1 MFSIDIIQ
9 VAMLWC
15 IAGLA
20 LICAMNSNGAFRAVV
35 SGLITIAIATTAL
48 LFSYMKYD
56 SVKREIG
63 LGEATTSVASS
74 SSGNEKA
81 VENPAVSF
89 SCSPVEKRI
98 LEEVIAISDSIL
110 AFPKLRYINAQGIE
124 KREIFES
131 KALSLRNKSMDS
143 YRQVRNLLG
152 PGGEK
157 SCYYDLLLAAADNLR
172 LAGYETHSLFGQEN
186 EIMGD
191 SLNKA
196 AVYAAQARAVFL
208 QLKEQL

>member
-9 VAMLWC
+9 VATLWC

-20 LICAMNSNGAFRAVV
+20 LISAMNSVGVFRAVV

-63 LGEATTSVASS
+63 LGETTSVAVS
-74 SSGNEKA
+74 SSGAEKA
-81 VENPAVSF
+81 TENQVANF

-98 LEEVIAISDSIL
+98 LEDVIAISDSIL
-110 AFPKLRYINAQGIE
+110 AFPKLKYINAQGIE

-186 EIMGD
+186 DIVGD

>member
-1 MFSIDIIQ
+1 M
-9 VAMLWC
+9 
-15 IAGLA
+15 AGLA
-20 LICAMNSNGAFRAVV
+20 LINAMNSRGIFRTVV
-35 SGLITIAIATTAL
+35 SVLITIAIIVSAVF
-48 LFSYMKYD
+48 FSYMKYD
-56 SVKREIG
+56 SVKQEMG
-63 LGEATTSVASS
+63 LGEATSASS
-74 SSGNEKA
+74 SSIEKA
-81 VENPAVSF
+81 VENQTI

-110 AFPKLRYINAQGIE
+110 AFPKLKYINTQGIE
-124 KREIFES
+124 NREIFES
-131 KALSLRNKSMDS
+131 KALSLRNRSMDS
-143 YRQVRNLLG
+143 YRQIRSLFG
-152 PGGEK
+152 PGEEK

-186 EIMGD
+186 DSVGD

>member
-1 MFSIDIIQ
+1 M
-9 VAMLWC
+9 
-15 IAGLA
+15 
-20 LICAMNSNGAFRAVV
+20 
-35 SGLITIAIATTAL
+35 SGLITVAIMATAAF
-48 LFSYMKYD
+48 FSYMKYD

-63 LGEATTSVASS
+63 FGETPSAVSS
-74 SSGNEKA
+74 SSSENA
-81 VENPAVSF
+81 VESKTS

-98 LEEVIAISDSIL
+98 LDDVIAISDSIL
-110 AFPKLRYINAQGIE
+110 AFPSLRYISTQGIE

-143 YRQVRNLLG
+143 YRQVRNLFR
-152 PGGEK
+152 PGDEK

-186 EIMGD
+186 DDVGD

-196 AVYAAQARAVFL
+196 AVYAAQAKAVFL

>member
-9 VAMLWC
+9 VAILWC
-15 IAGLA
+15 IAGLT
-20 LICAMNSNGAFRAVV
+20 LVCAINSRGVVRAVV
-35 SGLITIAIATTAL
+35 SGLITTAIVVTSVF
-48 LFSYMKYD
+48 FSYMKYD

-63 LGEATTSVASS
+63 LGETPSVPSS
-74 SSGNEKA
+74 SSETTT
-81 VENPAVSF
+81 ENRTN
-89 SCSPVEKRI
+89 SCSPVEKHI
-98 LEEVIAISDSIL
+98 LEDVIAISDSIL
-110 AFPKLRYINAQGIE
+110 AFPKLKYINNQGIE

-143 YRQVRNLLG
+143 YRQVRGLFG
-152 PGGEK
+152 PGDEK

-186 EIMGD
+186 DNVGD

-196 AVYAAQARAVFL
+196 AVYAAQAKAVFL
-208 QLKEQL
+208 QLREQL

>member
-1 MFSIDIIQ
+1 MFSIDVIQ
-9 VAMLWC
+9 VAILWC
-15 IAGLA
+15 MAGLA
-20 LICAMNSNGAFRAVV
+20 LINAMNSRGIFRTVV
-35 SGLITIAIATTAL
+35 SVLITIAIIVSAVF
-48 LFSYMKYD
+48 FSYMKYD
-56 SVKREIG
+56 SVKQEMG
-63 LGEATTSVASS
+63 LGEATSASS
-74 SSGNEKA
+74 SSIEKA
-81 VENPAVSF
+81 VENQTI

-110 AFPKLRYINAQGIE
+110 AFPKLKYINTQGIE
-124 KREIFES
+124 NREIFES
-131 KALSLRNKSMDS
+131 KALSLRNRSMDS
-143 YRQVRNLLG
+143 YRQIRSLFG
-152 PGGEK
+152 PGEEK

-186 EIMGD
+186 DSVGD

>member
-9 VAMLWC
+9 VAILWS

-20 LICAMNSNGAFRAVV
+20 LIGAINSSGIFRAVA
-35 SGLITIAIATTAL
+35 SALITIAIIITAVF
-48 LFSYMKYD
+48 FSYMKYD

-63 LGEATTSVASS
+63 LGETISVSS
-74 SSGNEKA
+74 SSSEKTVGERA
-81 VENPAVSF
+81 V

-110 AFPKLRYINAQGIE
+110 VFPKLKYINTQGIE
-124 KREIFES
+124 KREVFES

-143 YRQVRNLLG
+143 YRQVRSLFG
-152 PGGEK
+152 PGDEK

-172 LAGYETHSLFGQEN
+172 LAGYETHRLFSQEN
-186 EIMGD
+186 DNAGD

-196 AVYAAQARAVFL
+196 AVYAAQAKAVFL

>member
-9 VAMLWC
+9 VAILWC

-20 LICAMNSNGAFRAVV
+20 LICAMNSSGVFKAVV
-35 SGLITIAIATTAL
+35 SGLITIAIITTAL

-63 LGEATTSVASS
+63 LGETPSVASS
-74 SSGNEKA
+74 SSGGEKA
-81 VENPAVSF
+81 VESQTV

-98 LEEVIAISDSIL
+98 LEDVIAISDSIL
-110 AFPKLRYINAQGIE
+110 AFPKLNYINAQGVE

-152 PGGEK
+152 PSGEK

-186 EIMGD
+186 DSMGD

-196 AVYAAQARAVFL
+196 AVYAAQAKAVFL
-208 QLKEQL
+208 QLREQL

>member
-15 IAGLA
+15 IAGLT
-20 LICAMNSNGAFRAVV
+20 LVCAINSRGVIRTVV
-35 SGLITIAIATTAL
+35 SGIITFAIVVTSVF
-48 LFSYMKYD
+48 FSYMKID
-56 SVKREIG
+56 SVKQEIG
-63 LGEATTSVASS
+63 LGEAPAVSS
-74 SSGNEKA
+74 SSSEGA
-81 VENPAVSF
+81 VESQAAG
-89 SCSPVEKRI
+89 CSPVEKQI
-98 LEEVIAISDSIL
+98 LEDVIAISDSIL
-110 AFPKLRYINAQGIE
+110 SFPKLKYINAQGIE

-131 KALSLRNKSMDS
+131 KALSLRNRSMDS

-186 EIMGD
+186 DSVGD

-196 AVYAAQARAVFL
+196 AVYAAQAKAVFL

>member
-15 IAGLA
+15 IAGLT
-20 LICAMNSNGAFRAVV
+20 LVCAINSRGVLRAVV
-35 SGLITIAIATTAL
+35 SGIITAAIFITAVF
-48 LFSYMKYD
+48 FSYMKFD
-56 SVKREIG
+56 SVKQEMG
-63 LGEATTSVASS
+63 LGETTSVSS
-74 SSGNEKA
+74 SSSEKT
-81 VENPAVSF
+81 VENQAVG
-89 SCSPVEKRI
+89 CSPVEKQI

-110 AFPKLRYINAQGIE
+110 AFPKLKYINSQGIE

-131 KALSLRNKSMDS
+131 KALSLRNRSMDS

-152 PGGEK
+152 PSGEK

-186 EIMGD
+186 DSVGD

-196 AVYAAQARAVFL
+196 AVYAAQAKAVFL
-208 QLKEQL
+208 QLREQL

>member
-1 MFSIDIIQ
+1 MLNIDIIQ
-9 VAMLWC
+9 VAILWC

-20 LICAMNSNGAFRAVV
+20 LICAMNSSGVFRAAV

-56 SVKREIG
+56 SVKREMG
-63 LGEATTSVASS
+63 LGETASVASS
-74 SSGNEKA
+74 SSDSEKA
-81 VENPAVSF
+81 VEKPAVSF

-110 AFPKLRYINAQGIE
+110 AFPKLKYINAQGVE
-124 KREIFES
+124 KREVFES

-186 EIMGD
+186 DIMGD

-196 AVYAAQARAVFL
+196 AVYAAQAKAVFL

>member
-1 MFSIDIIQ
+1 
-9 VAMLWC
+9 
-15 IAGLA
+15 
-20 LICAMNSNGAFRAVV
+20 MNSCGVFRAVI
-35 SGLITIAIATTAL
+35 SGLITVAIMATAAF
-48 LFSYMKYD
+48 FSYMKYD

-63 LGEATTSVASS
+63 FGETPSVISS
-74 SSGNEKA
+74 SASEKE
-81 VENPAVSF
+81 VESKTS

-98 LEEVIAISDSIL
+98 LDDVIAISDSIL
-110 AFPKLRYINAQGIE
+110 AFPSLRYIGTQGIE

-143 YRQVRNLLG
+143 YRQVRNLFG
-152 PGGEK
+152 PGDEK

-186 EIMGD
+186 DDVGD

-196 AVYAAQARAVFL
+196 AVYAAQAKAVFL

>member
-1 MFSIDIIQ
+1 MFSIDITQITI
-9 VAMLWC
+9 LWC

-20 LICAMNSNGAFRAVV
+20 LICTMNSHGIFRAVA
-35 SGLITIAIATTAL
+35 SALITVAIIIAATF
-48 LFSYMKYD
+48 FSYVKYD
-56 SVKREIG
+56 SVKRQIG
-63 LGEATTSVASS
+63 LGNTTSVLSS
-74 SSGNEKA
+74 SSEKT
-81 VENPAVSF
+81 VEDQAAN
-89 SCSPVEKRI
+89 CSPLEKRM
-98 LEEVIAISDSIL
+98 LEDVIAISDSIL
-110 AFPKLRYINAQGIE
+110 AFPKLKYINAQGIE

-143 YRQVRNLLG
+143 YRQVRNLFG
-152 PGGEK
+152 PGDEK

-186 EIMGD
+186 GNVGD

-196 AVYAAQARAVFL
+196 AVYAAQAKAVFL

>member
-1 MFSIDIIQ
+1 MLSIDIIQ
-9 VAMLWC
+9 VAILWC

-20 LICAMNSNGAFRAVV
+20 LICSMNSCGVLRAVV
-35 SGLITIAIATTAL
+35 SGLITVAIIAAAVF
-48 LFSYMKYD
+48 FSYMKYD
-56 SVKREIG
+56 SVRREIG
-63 LGEATTSVASS
+63 LGETTPVESS
-74 SSGNEKA
+74 SSEKA
-81 VENPAVSF
+81 VENQTVN
-89 SCSPVEKRI
+89 CSPVEKRI
-98 LEEVIAISDSIL
+98 LEDVIAISDSIL

-143 YRQVRNLLG
+143 YRQVRSLLG
-152 PGGEK
+152 PGEEK

-186 EIMGD
+186 DNMGD

-196 AVYAAQARAVFL
+196 AVYAAQAKAVFL

>member
-1 MFSIDIIQ
+1 MFSIEIIQ

-15 IAGLA
+15 IAGLT
-20 LICAMNSNGAFRAVV
+20 LVCAINSRGVLRAVV
-35 SGLITIAIATTAL
+35 SGLITLAIIITSAF
-48 LFSYMKYD
+48 FSYMKIN
-56 SVKREIG
+56 SVKQEIG
-63 LGEATTSVASS
+63 LGEITSVSS
-74 SSGNEKA
+74 SSSERA
-81 VENPAVSF
+81 VENQATG
-89 SCSPVEKRI
+89 CSPVEKQI

-110 AFPKLRYINAQGIE
+110 AFPKLKYINTQGIE

-131 KALSLRNKSMDS
+131 KALSLRNRSMDS

-152 PGGEK
+152 PSGEK

-186 EIMGD
+186 DSVGD

-196 AVYAAQARAVFL
+196 AVYAAQAKAVFL
-208 QLKEQL
+208 QLREQL

>member
-9 VAMLWC
+9 VAILWC

-20 LICAMNSNGAFRAVV
+20 FICAINSYGIFRVVV
-35 SGLITIAIATTAL
+35 SGLITIAIIVTAVF
-48 LFSYMKYD
+48 FSYMKYD
-56 SVKREIG
+56 SVKQEIG
-63 LGEATTSVASS
+63 FGETISVSS
-74 SSGNEKA
+74 SSSEKA
-81 VENPAVSF
+81 VENQAVG
-89 SCSPVEKRI
+89 CSPVEKRI

-110 AFPKLRYINAQGIE
+110 VFPKLRYINTQGIE

-143 YRQVRNLLG
+143 YRQVRSLLG
-152 PGGEK
+152 PGDEK

-186 EIMGD
+186 DNVGD

-196 AVYAAQARAVFL
+196 AVYAAQAKAVFL

>member
-15 IAGLA
+15 IAGLT
-20 LICAMNSNGAFRAVV
+20 LVCAINSRGVIRAVV
-35 SGLITIAIATTAL
+35 SGIITFAIVVTSVF
-48 LFSYMKYD
+48 FSYMKID
-56 SVKREIG
+56 SVKQEIG
-63 LGEATTSVASS
+63 LGEATSVSS
-74 SSGNEKA
+74 SSSERA
-81 VENPAVSF
+81 VESQTAG
-89 SCSPVEKRI
+89 CSPVEKQI
-98 LEEVIAISDSIL
+98 LEDVIAISDSIL
-110 AFPKLRYINAQGIE
+110 SFPKLKYINAQGIE

-131 KALSLRNKSMDS
+131 KALSLRNRSMDS

-186 EIMGD
+186 DSVGD

-196 AVYAAQARAVFL
+196 AVYAAQAKAVFL
-208 QLKEQL
+208 QLREQL

>member
-1 MFSIDIIQ
+1 MEEII
-9 VAMLWC
+9 
-15 IAGLA
+15 
-20 LICAMNSNGAFRAVV
+20 
-35 SGLITIAIATTAL
+35 
-48 LFSYMKYD
+48 
-56 SVKREIG
+56 SV
-63 LGEATTSVASS
+63 SS
-74 SSGNEKA
+74 SSSEKA
-81 VENPAVSF
+81 VEDKTV

-98 LEEVIAISDSIL
+98 LEEAIAISDSIL
-110 AFPKLRYINAQGIE
+110 AFPKPEYINAQGIE
-124 KREIFES
+124 NREIFES

-143 YRQVRNLLG
+143 YRQVRSLLG

-186 EIMGD
+186 DNVGD

-196 AVYAAQARAVFL
+196 AVYAAQAKAVFL

>member
-1 MFSIDIIQ
+1 
-9 VAMLWC
+9 
-15 IAGLA
+15 
-20 LICAMNSNGAFRAVV
+20 VV
-35 SGLITIAIATTAL
+35 SGLITVAIIAAAVF
-48 LFSYMKYD
+48 FSYMKYD
-56 SVKREIG
+56 SVRREIG
-63 LGEATTSVASS
+63 LGETTPVESS
-74 SSGNEKA
+74 SSEKA
-81 VENPAVSF
+81 VENQTVN
-89 SCSPVEKRI
+89 CSPVEKRI
-98 LEEVIAISDSIL
+98 LEDVIAISDSIL

-143 YRQVRNLLG
+143 YRQVRSLLG
-152 PGGEK
+152 PGEEK

-186 EIMGD
+186 DNMGD

-196 AVYAAQARAVFL
+196 AVYAAQAKAVFL